1 MVSAAASAAAAAMV
15 LRENSFVLKL
25 KGFFS
30 RFSNEL
36 TLVIE
41 QFDDSSINQT
51 IKPNSLKLQ
60 SFILN
65 PESHPMLKESK
76 SICQRRRPRF
86 YPPLKKIKEIVDI
99 FNGVQLK
106 CKLGSK
112 QAQEQVF

>member
-25 KGFFS
+25 KDFFS

-51 IKPNSLKLQ
+51 ELFKAAKLYLEPGIPPYVKRIKINLPNKETK
-60 SFILN
+60 ILSSV
-65 PESHPMLKESK
+65 E
-76 SICQRRRPRF
+76 
-86 YPPLKKIKEIVDI
+86 KKIKKLLISLMG
-99 FNGVQLK
+99 FN
-106 CKLGSK
+106 
-112 QAQEQVF
+112 